1 MITQISRSEHE
12 LSTQDLTDS
21 AAFQELLK
29 QNTNKTTYISHQ
41 HILSLQ
47 TQQQRA
53 IIQILQD
60 APSPIIITQAQQA
73 PVYIC
78 VH

>member
-1 MITQISRSEHE
+1 MITQISRSDHE
-12 LSTQDLTDS
+12 LSTDDLSDS
-21 AAFQELLK
+21 LAFQKLLN
-29 QNTNKTTYISHQ
+29 QNSSKTTYISHQ

-47 TQQQRA
+47 GEQQRA